1 MDVAAKVQFFAV
13 AIIPILFGITL
24 HEVSHGWTARYFGDR
39 TAELLGRLSLNPIR
53 HVDPVGTI
61 AVPIVLYLLIGM
73 PFGWAKPVPVNGRN
87 LRDPKRNMVVVAAA
101 GPVSNLAM
109 ALFWAMVFSTAL
121 GLLQPSSVLRQF
133 LLPMAQVG
141 IYFNVLL
148 CVFNL
153 LPIPP
158 LDGGRVLRGV
168 VPEVLGRKLDAAE
181 PYGLILVMALLALG
195 FLGRVVGPVVDSVS
209 RGILGL
215 VGG

>member
-121 GLLQPSSVLRQF
+121 GLLQPASVLRQF